1 MVIVLVAL
9 LVVLTVLAAA
19 LFLFGFR
26 LGEDHSHGELTQVR
40 LEAAQAE
47 RQLHDLTRQ
56 AFIAMARRVEQ
67 HRQSGQSGSDGSG

>member
-1 MVIVLVAL
+1 MILVLASL
-9 LVVLTVLAAA
+9 LVVLSLLAAA

-26 LGEDHSHGELTQVR
+26 LGEDHSQSELRQVR

-56 AFIAMARRVEQ
+56 AFVAMARRVEQ
-67 HRQSGQSGSDGSG
+67 HRQTGQPGSDAPG